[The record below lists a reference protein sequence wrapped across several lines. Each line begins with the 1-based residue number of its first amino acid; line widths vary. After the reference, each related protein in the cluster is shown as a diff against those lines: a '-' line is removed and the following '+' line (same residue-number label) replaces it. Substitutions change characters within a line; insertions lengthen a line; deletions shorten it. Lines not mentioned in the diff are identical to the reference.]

1 MSNLIIIDTERCNC
15 CSQLSTALVA
25 DPQIKA
31 KNHFQITEFPLF
43 WNLAFCE
50 FRCFEASTVF
60 YDPANWA
67 HCYHFQL
74 QWSPSLK
81 CFLSAGQLWLSL
93 ASPEL
98 SNKAWTRE
106 VFTSGKTSWR
116 GSWSCTPAGTLSSP
130 AAWNSCLRKGDAT
143 ASIIWWADTTPS
155 SHWMWTSTYCC
166 KYSGVI

>member
-1 MSNLIIIDTERCNC
+1 MSNIIIIDTERWNC
-15 CSQLSTALVA
+15 CSQLSPKLVA

-98 SNKAWTRE
+98 SNKAWTR
-106 VFTSGKTSWR
+106 GR
-116 GSWSCTPAGTLSSP
+116 RLGQSCCWNNKFSMMDNREAGGHWVSLQAPLETGDVSASHHDELYSSIYWP
-130 AAWNSCLRKGDAT
+130 Q
-143 ASIIWWADTTPS
+143 
-155 SHWMWTSTYCC
+155 
-166 KYSGVI
+166 